1 VFIAS
6 VRNRLAAQMTRPDD
20 IHFLCVALIG
30 LNPGFSLTQRGR
42 VLPYKSGRAYT
53 VRANELS

>member
-30 LNPGFSLTQRGR
+30 LNPGFSLTQRER
-42 VLPYKSGRAYT
+42 VLPYKSA
-53 VRANELS
+53 RANTCSRK